1 MRYLPV
7 SPFSSRPSAESSLG
21 ALCDFSILQFVE
33 ISPSARVP
41 ARRSSPSNIVGG
53 NCGFGRARDT
63 ILQFIRMT
71 YLLTLIFFVL
81 RLCRCVCLLP
91 FTLQPKKEIS
101 SKRKKRNRKRYMN
114 TVVLLFLLLL
124 LIFAYCVRRKEEGT
138 CIGDSVIGFDCYA
151 SLFASGVS
159 QRFLQY
165 KAPATFDSGIELL
178 AFLSFSLVLLLVL
191 YKKES
196 SSSRLVMQQWE
207 LICFLLL
214 LCYSANVLYRFQLA
228 RA

>member
-1 MRYLPV
+1 
-7 SPFSSRPSAESSLG
+7 
-21 ALCDFSILQFVE
+21 
-33 ISPSARVP
+33 
-41 ARRSSPSNIVGG
+41 
-53 NCGFGRARDT
+53 
-63 ILQFIRMT
+63 
-71 YLLTLIFFVL
+71 
-81 RLCRCVCLLP
+81 
-91 FTLQPKKEIS
+91 
-101 SKRKKRNRKRYMN
+101 MN

-228 RA
+228 RAQPPAAAVGKAATAAGSEPRAATAAAGRRVSGRIVTDGDGSRTVADSGSRDGRLPQTARLPVPNRSSAADADRPQTQRQSRHGPGRPSGLSQMRRQQSRRSIGERILIIQ

>member
-1 MRYLPV
+1 MSKYWKLRAFIWEGAYTDGHLFARPKPPQQSATSRTSKRLRAQRVLLSHLLSPTRSREVEPAQPLAWLLCFLPPSRAMRYLPV

-71 YLLTLIFFVL
+71 YLLTLIFFFVL

-101 SKRKKRNRKRYMN
+101 SKRKK
-114 TVVLLFLLLL
+114 
-124 LIFAYCVRRKEEGT
+124 KE
-138 CIGDSVIGFDCYA
+138 
-151 SLFASGVS
+151 
-159 QRFLQY
+159 
-165 KAPATFDSGIELL
+165 
-178 AFLSFSLVLLLVL
+178 
-191 YKKES
+191 
-196 SSSRLVMQQWE
+196 
-207 LICFLLL
+207 
-214 LCYSANVLYRFQLA
+214 
-228 RA
+228 